1 MTASDVLSSS
11 SVKNAKSASSPDA
24 IHVRSSTKHGP
35 DRYGGNYKIQ
45 VLSFLPDSWI
55 PYIQLARLFPPAG
68 LFLIYFPHAF
78 GVLHAAIQIQA
89 SPGIVLQASTVTF
102 GGSFFF
108 SNAAHVWNDLIDTE
122 LDAKVERTSQRPIP
136 RGAVSPRAAF
146 VFTLTQAVGA
156 AYFLTWL
163 PGGFLQGFLYALPN
177 IIATVYYPWAKR
189 HSHFPQ
195 LVLGVCLAWG
205 TIMGELALG
214 VPAFTVSVGDTWW
227 PSTFLS
233 CARGD
238 LDFSLISITVD
249 SSVITLFLAGVVW
262 TVIYDTVYAH
272 LDLQADL
279 QVGIKSLAVLFQ
291 TRTKAALWPLL
302 VAMASLL
309 VDCGCRSQLGAPYYL
324 IGVTGAIGS
333 LGTMIALVDLGNS
346 QSCWWW
352 FSKGFWLAGGAI
364 VAGLLGEYMLQS
376 FCLVF
381 NLHDG

>member
-1 MTASDVLSSS
+1 MTTASDFLSSS
-11 SVKNAKSASSPDA
+11 SVQNAKSASTSDA
-24 IHVRSSTKHGP
+24 IRVISSSKHGP
-35 DRYGGNYKIQ
+35 DRYGGNYKIRI
-45 VLSFLPDSWI
+45 LSFLPDSWI
-55 PYIQLARLFPPAG
+55 PYIQLTRLFPPAG
-68 LFLIYFPHAF
+68 LFLIYFPHSF

-89 SPGIVLQASTVTF
+89 SPGIVLQASTVML
-102 GGSFFF
+102 GGSLFF
-108 SNAAHVWNDLIDTE
+108 SNAAHVWNDLIDAE

-146 VFTLTQAVGA
+146 LFTVTQAVGA

-177 IIATVYYPWAKR
+177 IIATIYYPWAKR
-189 HSHFPQ
+189 HTHFPQ

-214 VPAFTVSVGDTWW
+214 VSAFTV

-233 CARGD
+233 RGGF
-238 LDFSLISITVD
+238 DFSLISIKVE
-249 SSVITLFLAGVVW
+249 SSVIALFLAGVVW
-262 TVIYDTVYAH
+262 TLIYDTVYAH

-302 VAMASLL
+302 VVMASLL
-309 VDCGCRSQLGAPYYL
+309 VDCGRRSQLGAPYYL

-333 LGTMIALVDLGNS
+333 LGTMIALVDLRDS

-364 VAGLLGEYMLQS
+364 VAGLLGEYMLS
-376 FCLVF
+376 VVL
-381 NLHDG
+381 